1 MFITSFNFNR
11 LVFSTL
17 YIYPGLQLS
26 SLAAAA
32 TLRCLSKASQT
43 LLTGISKGLRPRPFT
58 NTGLPQCEHL
68 TIIIIC
74 FHSRYLIGL
83 AYRNFD
89 SRFLSF
95 YRAVVAPNKMYHE
108 IEIPYP
114 YPIDR
119 VAGGSLPRTFLCLVS
134 GIGCAILTPSIV
146 CSDTMHC
153 VILPP
158 WM

>member
-1 MFITSFNFNR
+1 MLIEKTGEVHTFLPDSLKNQLSPLRLFITSFNFNR
-11 LVFSTL
+11 LVFSIL

-32 TLRCLSKASQT
+32 TLQCFSKASQT

-95 YRAVVAPNKMYHE
+95 YQGVVDSNKTYHR
-108 IEIPYP
+108 IEIPYR
-114 YPIDR
+114 YPIDKVR
-119 VAGGSLPRTFLCLVS
+119 GGSLP
-134 GIGCAILTPSIV
+134 
-146 CSDTMHC
+146 
-153 VILPP
+153 LPFSV
-158 WM
+158 